1 MKALVIKSTGSWYDV
16 ESEDGN
22 FYKCRIKGKFR
33 TENIKS
39 TNPIVVGDY
48 VEINSDS
55 ESWMIE
61 NLYDR
66 KNMIIRKSVNLSKQ
80 THIIAANIDQA
91 ILIITLQSP
100 LTTTGFIDRF
110 LVSAKAFGVEVI
122 LFFNKVDLYNKKLLS
137 QKENLMRVYSK
148 IGYRCMSLSAL
159 YDNMNEVKSIVKN
172 KNNLISGHSGSGKST
187 LINKLLGNSNILTKE
202 ISQRHDQG
210 QHTTTF
216 SELYRLDFG
225 GTIIDTPG
233 IKGFGLVNIDVD
245 NLSDYFPEF
254 LSLKQDCKFNN
265 CKHINE
271 PNCKVKEALENGQIS
286 KDRYSNYLS
295 MLETEESIY
304 RTNNY

>member
-48 VEINSDS
+48 VEINNDAQT
-55 ESWMIE
+55 WMVE
-61 NLYDR
+61 KLYDR
-66 KNMIIRKSVNLSKQ
+66 KNMIVRKSVNLSKQ

-91 ILIITLQSP
+91 ILMITLQSP

-110 LVSAKAFGVEVI
+110 LVSAQAFGVEVI
-122 LFFNKVDLYNKKLLS
+122 LFFNKIDLYSKKLII
-137 QKENLMRVYSK
+137 QNQNLIREYSK
-148 IGYRCMSLSAL
+148 IGYRCISFSAL
-159 YDNMNEVKSIVKN
+159 NDNINEVKPILEN
-172 KNNLISGHSGSGKST
+172 KSNLISGHSGVGKST
-187 LINKLLGNSNILTKE
+187 LINKLLGTTDISTNE

-265 CKHINE
+265 CKHIKE
-271 PNCKVKEALENGQIS
+271 PNCKVKDALENGQIS

>member
-16 ESEDGN
+16 ESNDGSL
-22 FYKCRIKGKFR
+22 YKCRVKAKFR

-48 VEINSDS
+48 VEINNDS
-55 ESWMIE
+55 QTWMIE
-61 NLYDR
+61 KLYDR

-91 ILIITLQSP
+91 ILMITLQSP

-110 LVSAKAFGVEVI
+110 LVSAQAFGVEVI
-122 LFFNKVDLYNKKLLS
+122 LFFNKIDLYSKKLII
-137 QKENLMRVYSK
+137 QNQNLICEYSK
-148 IGYRCMSLSAL
+148 IGYRCISLSAL
-159 YDNMNEVKSIVKN
+159 NDNINEVKSIVEN
-172 KNNLISGHSGSGKST
+172 KNNLISGHSGVGKST
-187 LINKLLGNSNILTKE
+187 LINKLLGTADISTNE

-271 PNCKVKEALENGQIS
+271 PNCKVKEALEKGQIS

>member
-16 ESEDGN
+16 ESNDGSL
-22 FYKCRIKGKFR
+22 YKCRIKGKFR

-48 VEINSDS
+48 VEINNDS
-55 ESWMIE
+55 QTWMIE
-61 NLYDR
+61 KLYDR
-66 KNMIIRKSVNLSKQ
+66 KNMIVRKSVNLSKQ

-91 ILIITLQSP
+91 ILMITLQSP

-110 LVSAKAFGVEVI
+110 LVSAQAFGVEVI
-122 LFFNKVDLYNKKLLS
+122 LFFNKIDLYSK
-137 QKENLMRVYSK
+137 NLIIQNQNLIHEYSK
-148 IGYRCMSLSAL
+148 IGYRCISLSAL
-159 YDNMNEVKSIVKN
+159 NDNINEVKSIVEN
-172 KNNLISGHSGSGKST
+172 KNNLISGHSGVGKST
-187 LINKLLGNSNILTKE
+187 LINKLLGTADISTNE

-271 PNCKVKEALENGQIS
+271 PNCNVKEALEKGQIS

>member
-16 ESEDGN
+16 ESNDGSL
-22 FYKCRIKGKFR
+22 YKCRIKGKFR

-48 VEINSDS
+48 VEINNDS
-55 ESWMIE
+55 QTWMIE
-61 NLYDR
+61 KLYDR
-66 KNMIIRKSVNLSKQ
+66 KNMIVRKSVNLSKQ

-91 ILIITLQSP
+91 ILMITLQSP

-110 LVSAKAFGVEVI
+110 LVSAQAFGVEVI
-122 LFFNKVDLYNKKLLS
+122 LFFNKIDLYSKKLII
-137 QKENLMRVYSK
+137 QNQNLMREYSK
-148 IGYRCMSLSAL
+148 IGYRCISLSAL
-159 YDNMNEVKSIVKN
+159 NDNINEVKSIVEN
-172 KNNLISGHSGSGKST
+172 KNNLISGHSGVGKST
-187 LINKLLGNSNILTKE
+187 LINKLLGTADISTNE

-233 IKGFGLVNIDVD
+233 IKGFGLVYIDLD
-245 NLSDYFPEF
+245 NLSDYFPEL
-254 LSLKQDCKFNN
+254 LSLKQGCKFNN

>member
-16 ESEDGN
+16 ESNDGSL
-22 FYKCRIKGKFR
+22 YKCRIKGKFR

-48 VEINSDS
+48 VEINNDAQT
-55 ESWMIE
+55 WMIE
-61 NLYDR
+61 KLYDR
-66 KNMIIRKSVNLSKQ
+66 KNIIVRKSVNLSKQ

-91 ILIITLQSP
+91 ILMITLQSP

-110 LVSAKAFGVEVI
+110 LVSAQAFGVEVI
-122 LFFNKVDLYNKKLLS
+122 LFFNKIDLYSKKLIL
-137 QKENLMRVYSK
+137 QNQNLIHEYSK
-148 IGYRCMSLSAL
+148 IGYRCVSLSAL
-159 YDNMNEVKSIVKN
+159 NDNINEVKSIIEN
-172 KNNLISGHSGSGKST
+172 KNNLISGHSGVGKST
-187 LINKLLGNSNILTKE
+187 LINKLLGTADISTNE

-254 LSLKQDCKFNN
+254 LALKKGCKFNN

>member
-16 ESEDGN
+16 ESNDGSL
-22 FYKCRIKGKFR
+22 YKCRIKGKFR

-48 VEINSDS
+48 VEINNDS
-55 ESWMIE
+55 QTWMIE
-61 NLYDR
+61 KLYDR
-66 KNMIIRKSVNLSKQ
+66 KNMIVRKSVNLSKQ

-91 ILIITLQSP
+91 ILMITLQSP

-110 LVSAKAFGVEVI
+110 LVSAQAFGVEVI
-122 LFFNKVDLYNKKLLS
+122 LFFNKIDLYSKKLIL
-137 QKENLMRVYSK
+137 QNQNLIHEYSK
-148 IGYRCMSLSAL
+148 IGYRCISLSAL
-159 YDNMNEVKSIVKN
+159 NDNINEVKSIVEN
-172 KNNLISGHSGSGKST
+172 KNNLISGHSGVGKST
-187 LINKLLGNSNILTKE
+187 LINKLLGTADISTNE

-254 LSLKQDCKFNN
+254 LSLKQGCKFNN

-271 PNCKVKEALENGQIS
+271 PNCKVKEALEIGQIS

>member
-48 VEINSDS
+48 VEINNDAQT
-55 ESWMIE
+55 WMVE
-61 NLYDR
+61 KLYDR
-66 KNMIIRKSVNLSKQ
+66 KNMIVRKSVNLSKQ

-91 ILIITLQSP
+91 ILMITLQSP

-110 LVSAKAFGVEVI
+110 LVSAQAFGVEVI
-122 LFFNKVDLYNKKLLS
+122 LFFNKIDLYSKKLII
-137 QKENLMRVYSK
+137 QNQNLIREYSK
-148 IGYRCMSLSAL
+148 IGYRCISFSAL
-159 YDNMNEVKSIVKN
+159 NDNINEVKPILEN
-172 KNNLISGHSGSGKST
+172 KSNLISGHSGVGKST
-187 LINKLLGNSNILTKE
+187 LINKLLGTTDISTNE

-265 CKHINE
+265 CKHIKE
-271 PNCKVKEALENGQIS
+271 PNCKVKDALENGQIS
-286 KDRYSNYLS
+286 NDRYSNYLS